1 MRLFV
6 AVNFP
11 ARLRQR
17 IARLSGPLDKAG
29 IPCRWVEPEQV
40 HLTLKFIGEVP
51 SSEVEALSDVLTS
64 VAAGFRPFTLR
75 FGRIGAFPSPRLPRV
90 IWLAVELT
98 PELRFLK
105 DDLERALAELGIE
118 REQRPFQPHITLGRA
133 SRDAEAGEFRSLE
146 DAARDLGIAA
156 EYRVT
161 HLDLMRSRLDP
172 AGAVHTRVLAA
183 WLGRNEGGGGGGGRP
198 R

>member
-17 IARLSGPLDKAG
+17 IARLAGPLDKAG
-29 IPCRWVEPEQV
+29 IPCRWVAPEQV
-40 HLTLKFIGEVP
+40 HLTLKFIGDVP
-51 SSEVEALSDVLTS
+51 SARVDELGHALTS
-64 VAAGFRPFTLR
+64 VATAFRPFTLR

-105 DDLERALAELGIE
+105 DDLERALLERGVE
-118 REQRPFQPHITLGRA
+118 REQRPFQPHITLGRTA
-133 SRDAEAGEFRSLE
+133 RDAEAGEFRSLE
-146 DAARDLGIAA
+146 DAARNLGISA

-172 AGAVHTRVLAA
+172 GGAVHTRVVTA
-183 WLGRNEGGGGGGGRP
+183 WLGRDESRGSGGRG